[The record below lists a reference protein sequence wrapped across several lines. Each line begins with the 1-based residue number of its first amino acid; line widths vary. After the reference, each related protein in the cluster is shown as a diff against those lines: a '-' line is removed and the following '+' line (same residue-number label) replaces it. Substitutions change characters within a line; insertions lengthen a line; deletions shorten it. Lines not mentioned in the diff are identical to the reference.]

1 MPTDAA
7 IASQARQIAH
17 RATEQASEYAGF
29 LQPLRDWILSSFGET
44 GLIAAYLVLTAIVL
58 LVVGKIGKVAFSTLK
73 YVAIPA
79 LALAFIGSI
88 VLDYSFFGLLPV
100 TVTGCSLVLLFKG

>member
-7 IASQARQIAH
+7 ITSQAKQLANK
-17 RATEQASEYAGF
+17 ATEQADEYVGF
-29 LQPLRDWILSSFGET
+29 LRPAQDWILGNFGET
-44 GLIAAYLVLTAIVL
+44 GLIAAYLVLAAIAL
-58 LVVGKIGKVAFSTLK
+58 LIVAKISKVAFSTLK

-79 LALAFIGSI
+79 LILAFIGS
-88 VLDYSFFGLLPV
+88 VMLDYSFFGLLPV